1 MSETIKLFHLP
12 FSFML
17 PQKVATEKGYFE
29 DEGLNV
35 ELIERDRADV
45 DWKYIPAE
53 ESLVEDHDVD
63 VYPICKWESIK
74 RTWRMNDGRIIAKGT
89 FADQPYTVYVRPD
102 SDIEAPADLA
112 NVAVGVNK
120 RTGQEYTVIRA
131 LEEHMPKDAVTLEH
145 HGMPTDRLRALRDGE
160 VEAVSL
166 LEPQSTLAEELG
178 FEPILQFENHMGIVG
193 ADAIDDGILGKFMR
207 GYARAAEEINENP
220 ETYRE
225 AYLGMLEGDA
235 DVAPDLFEGI
245 DREKLY
251 AEIEV
256 PTYEPPEVAD
266 HDELQEHLS
275 WMKRRQLIDGDA
287 DIDSIVA
294 PVGR

>member
-17 PQKVATEKGYFE
+17 PQKVATENGYFE
-29 DEGLNV
+29 DEGLTV

-74 RTWRMNDGRIIAKGT
+74 RTWRMNDGRIVAKGT
-89 FADQPYTVYVRPD
+89 FADQPYTVYVRPE
-102 SDIEAPADLA
+102 SDIETPADLA
-112 NVAVGVNK
+112 DVAVGVNK

-131 LEEHMPKDAVTLEH
+131 LEEHMSKDAVTLEH

-193 ADAIDDGILGKFMR
+193 ADAIDDDVLGKFMR

-220 ETYRE
+220 DAYRE

-275 WMKRRQLIDGDA
+275 WMKRRQLIDDEA

>member
-1 MSETIKLFHLP
+1 
-12 FSFML
+12 ML
-17 PQKVATEKGYFE
+17 PQKVAAEKGYFRA
-29 DEGLNV
+29 EGLTVDLV
-35 ELIERDRADV
+35 ERNRNDV

-53 ESLVEDHDVD
+53 ESLTNDHDVD

-74 RTWRMNDGRIIAKGT
+74 RTWEKDDGRIVAKGT

-102 SDIEAPADLA
+102 SGITDPSDLA
-112 NVAVGVNK
+112 NVPVGVNK

-131 LEEHMPKDAVTLEH
+131 LEEHIAREEVALEH

-178 FEPILQFENHMGIVG
+178 FRPVLEFENHMGIVG
-193 ADAIDDGILGKFMR
+193 GDAVDDEVLEKFMR
-207 GYARAAEEINENP
+207 GYARAAEDINENP
-220 ETYRE
+220 AAYRE
-225 AYLGMLEGDA
+225 EYLAMLEADR
-235 DVAPDLFEGI
+235 DVAPELFEEI
-245 DREKLY
+245 DYDALLE
-251 AEIEV
+251 EIEV

-266 HDELQEHLS
+266 REELGEHLS
-275 WMKRRQLIDGDA
+275 WMKRRQLIDEDA
-287 DIDSIVA
+287 DIDAIVA